1 MSPRRCT
8 LALLTAAAWCV
19 ASSAPAGLVTH
30 VDYSD
35 FAIRLR
41 QATDAA
47 GVAEF
52 TAAERAQIEANVL
65 GGLRRAYADFDV
77 TFQTNAPGATERVWL
92 GGPYVGGDVVYGEA
106 TRLDYRN
113 QFDGDL
119 AEVYTGNFGGFIE
132 HFEPRSQQIA
142 ELSAAL
148 TGTAAH
154 ELGHNLGLT
163 HEDSYGSPGFTY
175 TGLEGPVDS
184 GGAQNGRLM
193 ATGPTNLS
201 EAQREVDRTFSR
213 FSQLKLEFAEGL
225 TATGPTPSLFEDLL
239 PTDPLSSARQVALVA
254 QSISGLDAANV
265 IGTIGAALQEDLFVF
280 ELFTSGEL
288 SAATITTG
296 LADAADTVLTVL
308 NEAGTVLG
316 RVDDTTFAGD
326 LFGDGTSNLSRDARL
341 YGLRI
346 DGPGRYFARVEGFD
360 GGVGD
365 YELLIGFAADA
376 AAGPAAV
383 PEPGAWLLTGLALL
397 GGVAV
402 RRRRRRLA
410 P

>member
-1 MSPRRCT
+1 MSPRCCIF
-8 LALLTAAAWCV
+8 ALLAAAAWCV

-30 VDYSD
+30 VDLSD
-35 FAIRLR
+35 FSIRLR

-52 TAAERAQIEANVL
+52 TAAERAEIEANVL

-77 TFQTNAPGATERVWL
+77 TFQTNAAGATERIWL
-92 GGPYVGGDVVYGEA
+92 GGPYVGGDVEYGRAE
-106 TRLDYRN
+106 RLDYRN
-113 QFDGDL
+113 QSAGDL
-119 AEVYTGNFGGFIE
+119 AEVYTGNFGAFIE

-142 ELSAAL
+142 ELTAAL

-163 HEDSYGSPGFTY
+163 HEDSYGNPGFTY
-175 TGLEGPVDS
+175 TGLDGPVDS

-201 EAQREVDRTFSR
+201 EAGREVDRTFSR

-225 TATGPTPSLFEDLL
+225 TATGPTSSLFEDLL
-239 PTDPLSSARQVALVA
+239 STDIDGLAREVSLVA
-254 QSISGLDAANV
+254 QSISGFDAANV
-265 IGTIGAALQEDLFVF
+265 IGTLGAAMQQDLFVF
-280 ELFTSGEL
+280 ELFASGEL

-308 NEAGTVLG
+308 DEAGTVLG

-326 LFGDGTSNLSRDARL
+326 TFGGDSIYGSSDSRL

-360 GGVGD
+360 GSVGD
-365 YELLIGFAADA
+365 YELLIGFAAD
-376 AAGPAAV
+376 PAAV
-383 PEPGAWLLTGLALL
+383 PEPGTWLLTGLALL
-397 GGVAV
+397 GGVAT